1 MENNSHY
8 ELSDSRQSTLMLLSF
23 NNPFLKLD
31 FYFILL
37 FFFKEKLG
45 DTKKPITNMTRF
57 SSSLENLTSPA
68 DPKYSPRERE
78 G

>member
-31 FYFILL
+31 FYFIFK
-37 FFFKEKLG
+37 FFLERLEDRK
-45 DTKKPITNMTRF
+45 KKPITNMARF
-57 SSSLENLTSPA
+57 RSSLENMKRQA
-68 DPKYSPRERE
+68 DPKYNPRE